1 MTLWYYLWKNK
12 QTKLSNENSLCNV
25 RSYIVNALLYHLIWN
40 TMCEYVL
47 FITSCFNWYFWL
59 IAQVVLLTLM
69 IKMNFVVIYQ
79 IKLEYFPSV
88 HSYHHI
94 STKYLNTYYIQCDVL
109 GASTGVSQ
117 EY

>member
-1 MTLWYYLWKNK
+1 
-12 QTKLSNENSLCNV
+12 
-25 RSYIVNALLYHLIWN
+25 
-40 TMCEYVL
+40 
-47 FITSCFNWYFWL
+47 
-59 IAQVVLLTLM
+59 M